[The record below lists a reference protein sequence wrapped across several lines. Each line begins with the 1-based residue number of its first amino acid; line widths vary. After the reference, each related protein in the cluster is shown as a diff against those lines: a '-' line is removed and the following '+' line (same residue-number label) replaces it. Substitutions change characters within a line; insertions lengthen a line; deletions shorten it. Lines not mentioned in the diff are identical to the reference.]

1 MKRIH
6 VIAGLFGLLSLSAGR
21 VAAAQDVDSLL
32 PRAGT
37 WGAEAAVVSTSGSLL
52 RFTSPGRAWL
62 AGLSFGVTHLDQS
75 SNIGISTFNVRGQ
88 LGTRWYHATMG
99 DRHLHNTAG
108 LGLTG
113 DFNGADYPGQSARQ
127 WDVGPYGELGETWF
141 FTPHLS
147 LGAIGLLQATLG
159 RQTHTNSGAPDQAT
173 NVWSVSGSLIRILAG
188 VYF

>member
-1 MKRIH
+1 MKRIR
-6 VIAGLFGLLSLSAGR
+6 VIAGLFGLLSLSTGR
-21 VAAAQDVDSLL
+21 VAAAQSVDSLL

-52 RFTSPGRAWL
+52 RFTSPRRAWL
-62 AGLSFGVTHLDQS
+62 AGLSFGITHQDQS
-75 SNIGISTFNVRGQ
+75 SSIVSNFSVRGQ
-88 LGTRWYHATMG
+88 LGTRWYHATKG
-99 DRHLHNTAG
+99 DRHLHNTVG

-113 DFNGADYPGQSARQ
+113 DLNGLDFPGQSVRQ

-159 RQTHTNSGAPDQAT
+159 RQTHTNSGAPDQT
-173 NVWSVSGSLIRILAG
+173 TTVWSVSGSLIRILAG